1 MQLLFCVSFSIIT
14 LFLGERRRRRIMSS
28 SNTIHDD
35 SLKHYSM
42 VTKLVHYT
50 SKFEL
55 NGDGRYSKQNPST
68 KSQRSSS
75 NLDLTDKFVY
85 IGKSNFHTRGK
96 LVKKS
101 ELHTQTPNLELT
113 YASIFYT
120 IIILNY

>member
-1 MQLLFCVSFSIIT
+1 
-14 LFLGERRRRRIMSS
+14 MSS

-35 SLKHYSM
+35 SLKYYSM
-42 VTKLVHYT
+42 VTKSVHYT

-96 LVKKS
+96 LVKKTWAPHVKS
-101 ELHTQTPNLELT
+101 KFGAHLRINILYNNYFEL
-113 YASIFYT
+113 
-120 IIILNY
+120 LNYAKGSYPKAQ